1 MRFARLVSAA
11 LVLSFL
17 PLTAFA
23 QSTDA
28 SSLSALLSE
37 IAALEQQLSSASG
50 SASTSA
56 SVSTAAVS
64 AQPGTSGGSCPVL
77 QRTLSLGSGGS
88 DVTALQ
94 GFLVAGGFLHAT
106 ATGYFGTL
114 TQAAVSQWQEQN
126 GVVSGGDATST
137 GLGVVGPKTRAAM
150 ANACGTGQSATQ
162 SSAKAQCLSVSPP
175 QTDCPT
181 NWQPVLDAAGC
192 AMYYQ
197 CSISLPGTTGA
208 ASSSPAS
215 PSAPAA
221 CPVLQKPVCSGAVTP
236 FQTNANGCILS
247 YQCVI

>member
-11 LVLSFL
+11 LILSFL

-23 QSTDA
+23 QTTDT

-37 IAALEQQLSSASG
+37 IAALEQQLSSLSG
-50 SASTSA
+50 NASTSA
-56 SVSTAAVS
+56 TVASS
-64 AQPGTSGGSCPVL
+64 QLGTSGGSCPVL
-77 QRTLSLGSGGS
+77 QRTLSFGSGGS
-88 DVTALQ
+88 DVAALQ
-94 GFLVAGGFLHAT
+94 VFLAAGGFLHAS
-106 ATGYFGTL
+106 ATGYFGAL
-114 TQAAVSQWQEQN
+114 TQTAVSQWQEQN

-137 GLGVVGPKTRAAM
+137 GLGVVGPKTRAAI

-162 SSAKAQCLSVSPP
+162 GSAKAQCLSVSPP

-221 CPVLQKPVCSGAVTP
+221 CPVVQKPVCSGAVTP